1 MRDQESLVLVH
12 TWAKRQDNNLQTKE
26 APGALYD
33 NIGSLYTVP
42 TQATKTVYF
51 YSLY

>member
-1 MRDQESLVLVH
+1 MRDQESLIRVH

-26 APGALYD
+26 ASGALYD
-33 NIGSLYTVP
+33 NIGSLYTVA